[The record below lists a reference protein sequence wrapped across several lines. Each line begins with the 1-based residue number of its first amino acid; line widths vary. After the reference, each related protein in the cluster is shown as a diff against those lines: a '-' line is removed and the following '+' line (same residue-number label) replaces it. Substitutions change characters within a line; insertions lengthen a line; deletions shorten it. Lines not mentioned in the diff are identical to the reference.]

1 MLPCL
6 IRSAPSKK
14 TSVGPRAGRLATM
27 RDPAPD
33 QAAASAPCDAL
44 ALPTP
49 KLERLRIHVDIAVVV
64 LVLVLTNLVAHFTT
78 PWASIAT
85 VPAAAVGLLVLLR
98 WRGLGWTELGLGRQ
112 HWRSGMGYALVAVAV
127 VVSVIAVGVLLPMT
141 RPMFLNNR
149 YATVSGALIASM
161 IVIPLQTVIPEELAF
176 RGVLHGAL
184 NRAWGFRGVAM
195 VGSLLF
201 GLWHVATSL
210 GLTSTNVGFARL
222 FGGGI
227 VGMLAGVTLAV
238 LATGAAGFVFSWLRR
253 RSGSLIAP
261 IALHWSLNGLGA
273 LAAAVVWHLTT

>member
-1 MLPCL
+1 M
-6 IRSAPSKK
+6 
-14 TSVGPRAGRLATM
+14 
-27 RDPAPD
+27 
-33 QAAASAPCDAL
+33 
-44 ALPTP
+44 P
-49 KLERLRIHVDIAVVV
+49 KLERLRIHVDVAVVV
-64 LVLVLTNLVAHFTT
+64 VVLVLTNLVAHFTT

-85 VPAAAVGLLVLLR
+85 VPAAAVGLLILLR

-112 HWRSGMGYALVAVAV
+112 HCRSGLGYALAAVAV
-127 VVSVIAVGVLLPMT
+127 VVSVIAVGVLVPVT

-149 YATVSGALIASM
+149 YATVSGALVASM
-161 IVIPLQTVIPEELAF
+161 LVIPLQTVIPEELAF

-184 NRAWGFRGVAM
+184 NRAWGFRGVTM

-210 GLTSTNVGFARL
+210 GLTSTNIGFTRL

-273 LAAAVVWHLTT
+273 LAAAVVWHLST